1 MATLSL
7 KISKPYK
14 YTNKE
19 TGAVMATWTVTG
31 SQEAMDV
38 LYADQCKKANREV
51 SKDELGNPIFRLN
64 FETAYKYGVT
74 NTISRVE
81 IEGKGAW
88 IAENN
93 ALIKLE
99 ESLLNAANT
108 SDEEK
113 EDIKAEQR
121 ARKSEFKAAVA
132 KNTTA
137 RTQAWI
143 AKQPAQKVND
153 PFTNIQQG

>member
-51 SKDELGNPIFRLN
+51 SKDELGNPLFRLN

-74 NTISRVE
+74 NTITRTE
-81 IEGKGAW
+81 INGEGAW

-99 ESLLNAANT
+99 EELLNAANT